1 MARLPADQA
10 LQQISDWLAQI
21 FGARLRSLLAYGSV
35 ATGNHHAGASDVN
48 LLCILDTVNAATL
61 DQAAD
66 ALRWWMEQG
75 NPPLVMLSQAE
86 MEDAA
91 DVFPIEYLD
100 IRSHHR
106 LLRGEDL
113 ITALPHHAA
122 EHRLQVEHELRTQLI
137 RLRGRYMRV
146 NKDVRAVEKLLLESF
161 STFVTL
167 FRHALVVVG
176 EPILARKDDIVTA
189 AAARFGFDSA
199 PFRAILAA
207 RSSESPLVRD
217 KKQIYPLFAAYLE
230 AIQCVERRVE
240 EHS

>member
-1 MARLPADQA
+1 MARLPAEKA
-10 LQQISDWLAQI
+10 LQQISDWLTQL
-21 FGARLRSLLAYGSV
+21 FGARLRSLVAYGSV
-35 ATGNHHAGASDVN
+35 AAGNHHAGASDVN
-48 LLCILDTVNAATL
+48 LLCVLDEVNVATL
-61 DQAAD
+61 DQSAD

-75 NPPLVMLSQAE
+75 NPPMVVLSQSE
-86 MEDAA
+86 LEDAA

-113 ITALPHHAA
+113 VSRLPHHADL
-122 EHRLQVEHELRTQLI
+122 HRLQVERELRTQLI

-146 NKDVRAVEKLLLESF
+146 NKDARAVEKLLLESC

-176 EPILARKDDIVTA
+176 GPILARKEDIVA
-189 AAARFGFDSA
+189 AVAERFEFDSE

-207 RSSESPLVRD
+207 RRGDAPLVRD
-217 KKQIYPLFAAYLE
+217 RKQIYPLFAAYLD
-230 AIQCVERRVE
+230 AIQRVERRVE
-240 EHS
+240 AHS